1 MAVRETLELNLDQAL
16 RQVSIFER
24 QINGLSKPIII
35 PVDLGNSVSQIST
48 FEDRLQSAAD
58 SARTLGRE
66 LSNTETAT
74 SRVNVD
80 LNRMAQALGISE
92 DEARTLSQS
101 ILDSQSS
108 ARRVAEAAAE
118 VAQQLGLSKDEAR
131 RFSAEMGRAATQTAQ
146 VDDAATRAA
155 GGMDRLTGSV
165 DRTRAGFGRLA
176 ATAVAFVGIREIAR
190 FVNASIQAFSNLEE
204 STSKANVVFGDFADT
219 VFEFTANAP
228 TQLGSTRAAAIE
240 MAASFGNL
248 FLSVGLGKDAAAD
261 MSTVL
266 VQLGTDLASFNNL
279 TVDES
284 LEKIRSGLVGQSEPL
299 RSVGVL
305 LSEAA
310 VAAKGLELRLGGATG
325 KLSEAEKVQ
334 ARYAIILEQTVTAQ
348 GDFARTADGIA
359 NSGRTAAAVFGE
371 LQTRIGEGLAP
382 AFAALVKLAPDIA
395 AGFEA
400 AIPSIAAFGL
410 ALAEASTPKPGQADL
425 LDFLN
430 FLSDLPRGFGQ
441 VTDLVEG
448 QTRAFG
454 GFALTL
460 DALARGD
467 FEGIKS
473 GLAGIG
479 DAVGDLRDSTAER
492 TGVQSLVGDL
502 RAGVEP
508 ALAFGNALAFIGR
521 RGTIDPRIVRNLQ
534 AIAGVDMSQTRL
546 ELGRLISEG
555 ERLGLAAG
563 EIQVLRNALTDLENQ
578 MRGST
583 GAIADYAFIVDTL
596 AGTATTSS
604 EAIVSQVDILR
615 NLRTAAAE
623 AGVSILELVTNA
635 SEFPDLA
642 GLFTQLEPATAG
654 LAIASDNLA
663 TFAETFETT
672 NTRISNAI
680 DAFGKLPEKLDVT
693 KNQFLRNLTVS
704 AAEEAELQANLVDLF
719 NIAPE
724 LATRLQ
730 QEGPAARELVRQFLD
745 DATSAERAE
754 EIITGNAEDITGTIT
769 DALER
774 SIAGAGLDTVGVEA
788 LRQFLEGFGNTL
800 IAQEGV
806 SALELELQRL
816 IAQMRFPI
824 NSAQFAFAGLG
835 MGPGGGPAGTLTTF
849 GYAPVTVNNTVN
861 YPAVGDVPTA
871 VAQMN
876 QSTSAVATSLNRI
889 GGQ

>member
-1 MAVRETLELNLDQAL
+1 MAVRETLDLSLDQAL
-16 RQVSIFER
+16 RQVSNLESSIDDLR
-24 QINGLSKPIII
+24 KPVVVPIDFGDATA
-35 PVDLGNSVSQIST
+35 DLRTID
-48 FEDRLQSAAD
+48 DRLTEIEEG
-58 SARTLGRE
+58 ARQVNRE
-66 LSNTETAT
+66 LSELELTAGRSVADF
-74 SRVNVD
+74 SR
-80 LNRMAQALGISE
+80 LASELRISE
-92 DEARTLSQS
+92 DEARQLASS
-101 ILDSQSS
+101 ILEAQSA
-108 ARRVAEAAAE
+108 ARRVADASGE
-118 VAQQLGLSKDEAR
+118 VARQLDLSEDEAR
-131 RFSAEMGRAATQTAQ
+131 KFTAEMGRAATQTAQ

-165 DRTRAGFGRLA
+165 DRTRAGFGRLV

-190 FVNASIQAFSNLEE
+190 FANASIQAFSNLEE

-219 VFEFTANAP
+219 VFDFTANAP

-310 VAAKGLELRLGGATG
+310 VAAKGLELGLGGATG

-382 AFAALVKLAPDIA
+382 AFSALVKLAPDIA

-410 ALAEASTPKPGQADL
+410 ALAEAFTPKPGQADL

-492 TGVQSLVGDL
+492 TGVQSLVDDL
-502 RAGVEP
+502 RQGTEP

-642 GLFTQLEPATAG
+642 GLFTQLEPATTG

-680 DAFGKLPEKLDVT
+680 DAFGKLPDKLDVT
-693 KNQFLRNLTVS
+693 KKQFLANLTVS
-704 AAEEAELQANLVDLF
+704 AAEEAEFQAGLVDLF
-719 NIAPE
+719 NIAPA

-730 QEGPAARELVRQFLD
+730 TEGPAARQLVEDFLK
-745 DATSAERAE
+745 DATGAQRAE
-754 EIITGNAEDITGTIT
+754 AIITGNAQDITGVFT
-769 DALER
+769 DALGT
-774 SIAGAGLDTVGVEA
+774 SIASAGLDTVGVEA

-806 SALELELQRL
+806 SALEAELQRL

-876 QSTSAVATSLNRI
+876 QSTAAVATSLNRI